1 MKLYIGNLSW
11 NIDDAKL
18 KEAFAEYGAE
28 EANVIKD
35 KFSNRS
41 KGFGF
46 VTISDD
52 ASAQKA
58 ISEMNGKSLDGR
70 ELKVNEAKPMD
81 AERPS
86 RPPRRDF
93 NRGSRN

>member
-11 NIDDAKL
+11 NIDDNKL
-18 KEAFAEYGAE
+18 NELFASYGAE
-28 EANVIKD
+28 EVQVITD
-35 KFSNRS
+35 RSTGRS

-58 ISEMNGKSLDGR
+58 ITEMNGKEADGR
-70 ELKVNEAKPMD
+70 ELKVSEAKPRED
-81 AERPS
+81 KY
-86 RPPRRDF
+86 
-93 NRGSRN
+93 